1 MRLHLHCCTLA
12 LHAHVDVRSTH
23 IRSVCMPTI
32 AETSSVKDDDDEYD
46 DSQQDAN
53 ERVWNSI
60 TKYIDI
66 TKLK

>member
-23 IRSVCMPTI
+23 IQSMCMSII
-32 AETSSVKDDDDEYD
+32 AETGSVEDDDDEAG